1 MVMLGVLAADGS
13 AAFAHGGV
21 SDATNY
27 VSRVV
32 EPGAPGLE
40 WKVYG
45 GDSLLQLTNRS
56 GEQVVVEGYEKEPY
70 LKFVP
75 GDGIYENLHSPAT
88 YYNSD
93 RYARVA
99 LPAAAD
105 ATLPAEWRRI
115 TDGDRFAWHDHRVH
129 WMSPVPPSPVF
140 NDREHDQ
147 TVFPWEIGLR
157 LGDDDAARAV
167 TLHGVLSWEAS
178 VAWWPP
184 VLAFGAVFLAI
195 TLFAVW
201 RTKPAGDRWPGLA
214 RPIVVILWAVAV
226 ANLVRTIDDLFVV
239 PGYSVGRATIVAKGV
254 IVFVTVLLL
263 TLHAWRGHI
272 TGFLALA
279 AAGVVTFVLNGA
291 THSLTLSASQI
302 LTGLPVWFARAVVA
316 SSIAVVVPV
325 LAAVVFAGR
334 FFVSWYR
341 AHPVSFARSAAVPA
355 ASVASDSPVAAS
367 SAQR

>member
-1 MVMLGVLAADGS
+1 MLGVLAADGS

-45 GDSLLQLTNRS
+45 GDSLLQLTNHT

-75 GDGIYENLHSPAT
+75 GDGIYENVHSPAT

-99 LPAAAD
+99 LPDDAD

-140 NDREHDQ
+140 NDRGHDQ

-157 LGDDDAARAV
+157 VGGDDAARAATV
-167 TLHGVLSWEAS
+167 RGVLSWEAS

-184 VLAFGAVFLAI
+184 VLAFSLVFLTIA
-195 TLFAVW
+195 LLAAW
-201 RTKPAGDRWPGLA
+201 RTRPHADRWPGLA
-214 RPIVVILWAVAV
+214 RPVVVILWVVAV
-226 ANLVRTIDDLFVV
+226 ANLVRMIDDLFVV

-254 IVFVTVLLL
+254 IVFATVIAL
-263 TLHAWRGHI
+263 TLHAWRGHV

-291 THSLTLSASQI
+291 AHSLTLSASQV

-316 SSIAVVVPV
+316 ASIAVVVPV
-325 LAAVVFAGR
+325 LAALVFAGR
-334 FFVSWYR
+334 HFIGWYR
-341 AHPVSFARSAAVPA
+341 AHPISFAKPVTAETPSAT
-355 ASVASDSPVAAS
+355 SDSPVAAS